1 MAFKT
6 LSIRIPEEAHDQ
18 LEKLAEERQQK
29 VSDVARELILSGL
42 NGLKGGS
49 QTDNALVI
57 EYLEGFGN
65 VLAGIHNEAAR
76 SRYYSE
82 LMTSYAVDIQ
92 NLMVEGKA
100 AEKGAKQDLMGR
112 FGAASVQ
119 EAREAWL
126 RALGVKPEQEPR

>member
-6 LSIRIPEEAHDQ
+6 LSIRIPEEAHQ
-18 LEKLAEERQQK
+18 KLEKLAQEKGQT
-29 VSDVARELILSGL
+29 VSDVARELIV

-49 QTDNALVI
+49 QGDNGLVI

-65 VLAGIHNEAAR
+65 VLAGIHSEAAR
-76 SRYYSE
+76 SRYYAE

-100 AEKGAKQDLMGR
+100 AEKDAKQELMGR
-112 FGAASVQ
+112 FGAASMQ
-119 EAREAWL
+119 EGRESWL
-126 RALGVKPEQEPR
+126 RALGVKPE